1 MVYATQLFAMD
12 IIYTKEPDF
21 MKNDGR
27 KIDLRVKKTRA
38 AIKNTFKDM
47 ICEMNPFEITI
58 KELAERAQIHRKTF
72 YLHYTS
78 IEALFEDMLGDI
90 ADAYY
95 KKIDAVPLPMPMLEV
110 NRVFFEFL
118 AHSEPY
124 IERLICAPEYQD
136 FCNKA
141 FQNTFLQH
149 NRSRYNP
156 YAKYPQEEQNLINT
170 FLSGSSINMYRQW
183 VLDGKKIPLERLI
196 KLSGELLTFGVDQ
209 IAQ

>member
-21 MKNDGR
+21 MKNNGR

-110 NRVFFEFL
+110 NRVFLSFL
-118 AHSEPY
+118 
-124 IERLICAPEYQD
+124 LIA
-136 FCNKA
+136 NHILNA
-141 FQNTFLQH
+141 
-149 NRSRYNP
+149 
-156 YAKYPQEEQNLINT
+156 
-170 FLSGSSINMYRQW
+170 
-183 VLDGKKIPLERLI
+183 
-196 KLSGELLTFGVDQ
+196 
-209 IAQ
+209 